1 MPWAIPSSNG
11 QAMYLDFQLV
21 RVNEVQHG
29 LHWSYDQSPEAPFG
43 PRVDPPTPQSA
54 ASTAWV
60 VALATGLQETCSQS
74 LNYCNCSAHV
84 YTYIH
89 TYTTLHYTTLHYTT
103 LQYNTYI
110 HTYITYIYKQC
121 IYIWICISIYIISS
135 FICRYQKGNEDVT
148 RISGDCPF
156 VS

>member
-1 MPWAIPSSNG
+1 MKSSTACIG
-11 QAMYLDFQLV
+11 ATTKAPKPLLDQGWTIQAT
-21 RVNEVQHG
+21 
-29 LHWSYDQSPEAPFG
+29 
-43 PRVDPPTPQSA
+43 PPTPQSA

-74 LNYCNCSAHV
+74 LNYCSCSAHV

-89 TYTTLHYTTLHYTT
+89 NITQHYITLHYITLHYNTI
-103 LQYNTYI
+103 QYNTI
-110 HTYITYIYKQC
+110 HTYITYIY
-121 IYIWICISIYIISS
+121 INNVYIHIWICISIYIISS